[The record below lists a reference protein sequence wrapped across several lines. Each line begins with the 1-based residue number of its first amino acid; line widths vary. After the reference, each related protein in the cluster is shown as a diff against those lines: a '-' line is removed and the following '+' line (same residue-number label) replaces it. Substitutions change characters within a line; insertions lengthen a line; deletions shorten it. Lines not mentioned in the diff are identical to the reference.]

1 MMEMLSP
8 QTVKQW
14 LDLGV
19 TVLLAGYLIV
29 RQDRLLQE
37 IRLLLKELLYRDRHE
52 TEEIRNEDSRN
63 HPRKQDS

>member
-1 MMEMLSP
+1 
-8 QTVKQW
+8 VKQW

-52 TEEIRNEDSRN
+52 TEESRNEDARN
-63 HPRKQDS
+63 YPRKQDS